1 MTTNKTVSAK
11 LPRRVMVVDDDDAA
25 LYFMFELLREKGYEV
40 VGCASGAEALKV
52 APSFDPDVILSD
64 LGMPG
69 MDGFAL
75 MREIKKTLPD
85 VEVIIITGATG
96 THVSTKGFREG
107 ALDFLVKPAT
117 EPEILAAL
125 DRAFEKIHTLKA
137 ESGGGQARSAIKMAM
152 EAVEMERSQMMESA
166 NRKLYKIILPQ
177 IEQMKTSASDEN
189 VKEGLDFIQELL
201 VSLFSSTSGFTDQYS
216 KLTSIEVQ
224 ICNLLMRGKSSQEI
238 ADALNRS
245 LDTIYDHQKK
255 IRGQLGITN
264 TRQSLGNYLRK
275 EKGDKPE
282 AEPPSN

>member
-1 MTTNKTVSAK
+1 MTTGKDISADS
-11 LPRRVMVVDDDDAA
+11 LRRVMVVDDDDAA
-25 LYFMFELLREKGYEV
+25 LCFMSDLLRQNGYEV
-40 VGCASGAEALKV
+40 AECVSAEEALKM
-52 APSFDPDVILSD
+52 APSFHPDVILSD

-96 THVSTKGFREG
+96 THVATKGFREG
-107 ALDFLVKPAT
+107 AVDFLLKPVT
-117 EPEILAAL
+117 PGETIAAL
-125 DRAFEKIHTLKA
+125 ERAFAKIHTLKA

-166 NRKLYKIILPQ
+166 NRKLHKIILPQ